1 MHGVKIHSSDLE
13 NLELIKQ
20 IPKNMSVLLSCGGS
34 NLFNISRA
42 INILSKKNIKPILMH
57 GFQAYP
63 TNISDINLNRLMLL
77 LKEFKNN
84 SFLGFQDHT
93 SGKDKLNFYLP
104 ILAIGLGAT
113 FIEKH
118 ITFERSK
125 KGIDYYS
132 SIEPKKLKEFITIIR
147 DLEKSFKLK
156 KYEFSKAEKH
166 YSIST
171 SKNWVASKNI
181 KKGEKL
187 SYSNLTLKRVEAQ
200 NNFNADFEVIN
211 KKKTLKFIK
220 KDQKINLADL
230 KQSVC
235 ALISVRSKSNRL
247 KNKWNLKICGK
258 PTLYH
263 LISKLKKSKKI
274 NDIIICTTTRRDD
287 NPIKHFAKKNKI
299 KCFRGSEMNVLD
311 RMLGADKKF
320 GGYDHLVR
328 VTGDD
333 ILVDNSYLDIAINHH
348 LKTNSDYTDHKLL
361 PSGTET
367 EIFSKV
373 FLKKLSK
380 AIICK
385 DDTEYLT
392 TYITN
397 HKDQFKTSSAP
408 VKKKHQTNLSM
419 TIDTKN
425 DFTKVKKFLSL
436 MNKKNKLFTY
446 SIDEVISY
454 LKKINHKKYLNKRTK
469 KYIPNTNL
477 NWDIFS

>member
-1 MHGVKIHSSDLE
+1 
-13 NLELIKQ
+13 
-20 IPKNMSVLLSCGGS
+20 
-34 NLFNISRA
+34 
-42 INILSKKNIKPILMH
+42 
-57 GFQAYP
+57 
-63 TNISDINLNRLMLL
+63 
-77 LKEFKNN
+77 
-84 SFLGFQDHT
+84 
-93 SGKDKLNFYLP
+93 
-104 ILAIGLGAT
+104 
-113 FIEKH
+113 
-118 ITFERSK
+118 
-125 KGIDYYS
+125 
-132 SIEPKKLKEFITIIR
+132 
-147 DLEKSFKLK
+147 
-156 KYEFSKAEKH
+156 
-166 YSIST
+166 
-171 SKNWVASKNI
+171 
-181 KKGEKL
+181 
-187 SYSNLTLKRVEAQ
+187 
-200 NNFNADFEVIN
+200 
-211 KKKTLKFIK
+211 
-220 KDQKINLADL
+220 
-230 KQSVC
+230 
-235 ALISVRSKSNRL
+235 
-247 KNKWNLKICGK
+247 
-258 PTLYH
+258 
-263 LISKLKKSKKI
+263 
-274 NDIIICTTTRRDD
+274 
-287 NPIKHFAKKNKI
+287 
-299 KCFRGSEMNVLD
+299 MNVLD